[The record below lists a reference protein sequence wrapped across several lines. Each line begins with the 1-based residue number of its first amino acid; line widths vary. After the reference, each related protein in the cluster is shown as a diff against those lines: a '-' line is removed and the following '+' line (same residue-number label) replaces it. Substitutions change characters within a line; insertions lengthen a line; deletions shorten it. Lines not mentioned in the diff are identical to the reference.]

1 MKVYADF
8 GFEQVSLK
16 IALRPEKRLGTDETW
31 DRAEAALRAALRTC
45 GVDWEE
51 LPGEGAFYG
60 PKIEYHL
67 KDSIGRPWQLG
78 TMQVD
83 FMMPERL
90 GAEYVGEDNSR
101 RHPVMLH
108 RAIVGSMERFI
119 GILLE
124 NCAGALPT
132 WLSPLQAVV
141 LSITDSQSDYAQAVA
156 QTLKKQ
162 GFRIGADLRGD
173 KIGYK
178 IREHSL
184 QKIPYLVVVG
194 EKEKQA
200 AQVAVRVRG
209 GKDLGVMTVESLM
222 ERIGADVS
230 SKGLSAGS

>member
-1 MKVYADF
+1 
-8 GFEQVSLK
+8 
-16 IALRPEKRLGTDETW
+16 
-31 DRAEAALRAALRTC
+31 
-45 GVDWEE
+45 VDWQE

-67 KDSIGRPWQLG
+67 KDSIGRSWQLG

-90 GAEYVGEDNSR
+90 DAEYVAEDNSR
-101 RHPVMLH
+101 RRPVMLH

-119 GILLE
+119 GIVLE
-124 NCAGALPT
+124 NCAGALPA
-132 WLSPLQAVV
+132 WLAPVQAVV
-141 LSITDSQSDYAQAVA
+141 LSITDDHADYALGIAQA
-156 QTLKKQ
+156 LKKQ
-162 GFRIGADLRGD
+162 GLRVDQDLRSD

-200 AQVAVRVRG
+200 GQVAVRARG
-209 GKDLGVMTVESLM
+209 GRDLGVMSLQALL
-222 ERIGADVS
+222 EKIAADVS
-230 SKGLSAGS
+230 SKGLAAGR